1 MATVNCLV
9 TSDRPIYRQGR
20 YIGRYLAFLFFFKFF
35 CLADAF
41 DFTHLFFDPFSN
53 EFKFLTY

>member
-1 MATVNCLV
+1 MATVNCLI
-9 TSDRPIYRQGR
+9 TSGQPIYRPWR
-20 YIGRYLAFLFFFKFF
+20 FSKFF

-53 EFKFLTY
+53 DFKFLTY